1 MIARELISKIVP
13 PLRST
18 DDADRA
24 LLWMDEFKVSHMP
37 VVDDSQFTGMISE
50 SDIMD
55 ANASGSTIAEV
66 DADLERAFVGA
77 NQHIYYVIRKLAAT
91 DLSCIAVLDDDE
103 KYVGCI
109 TLSDMVVKFED
120 LAVINQPGGILV
132 IRLKNMDYSLARIA
146 HIVESNDVKI
156 LSSYIFNRKDTGV
169 IDLTLKVNR
178 EDLSP
183 VIQSLERNDYEVVAS
198 FYEATQSDDLKGR
211 YDELMRYINF

>member
-1 MIARELISKIVP
+1 
-13 PLRST
+13 
-18 DDADRA
+18 
-24 LLWMDEFKVSHMP
+24 MDEFKVSHMP
-37 VVDDSQFTGMISE
+37 VVDDGQFKGMISE

-55 ANASGSTIAEV
+55 ANAPGSTIAEV

>member
-1 MIARELISKIVP
+1 
-13 PLRST
+13 
-18 DDADRA
+18 
-24 LLWMDEFKVSHMP
+24 
-37 VVDDSQFTGMISE
+37 
-50 SDIMD
+50 
-55 ANASGSTIAEV
+55 
-66 DADLERAFVGA
+66 
-77 NQHIYYVIRKLAAT
+77 
-91 DLSCIAVLDDDE
+91 
-103 KYVGCI
+103 
-109 TLSDMVVKFED
+109 VKFED

-132 IRLKNMDYSLARIA
+132 IRLKDMDYSLARIA